1 MKHLKHYPI
10 YPIMK
15 PLNIAFFLL
24 LSASMNAQNGSISG
38 RIRNQNG
45 TTDTAFKMVFIY
57 KHIRVDSS
65 FSRAAGF
72 YQKSLPEGVYD
83 IEFSKTACL
92 PVFARG
98 IVIRKDEQMLNFS
111 LRFSPIPVKAEL
123 NAKEKSPEIPESV
136 FYDDVSVVYIRKP
149 GYGALSSKTKR
160 IVTPPFLHRSSDA
173 DYAEPARLEPE
184 SDKMAKP
191 ASEHAGQITAGHW
204 RDLDHWE
211 DWQKT
216 NQDSRVAAYQTQWGI
231 MPGPL
236 LGLQLKDL
244 ENNPLAYVN
253 IVLKNKSGLA
263 LWHSCTDEA
272 GRAWFWPTAFAQKET
287 SDLQIEVMQKTY
299 ADVQPYFNSQKAYK
313 IDVMATES
321 HIAEIGF
328 VVDATGSMG
337 DEIRYLQAELMDVIS
352 RVRRKNKCMEI
363 RTGSVFYRDHG
374 DQYVTRVEP
383 LSSNP
388 ANTIEFI
395 GNQSAGGGGDFPEA
409 LDLAM
414 EAAIGQLNWSAGNH
428 ARILF
433 LLLDAP
439 PHETEENKA
448 RIRRCIEQAAE
459 KGIRIVPIAASGIN
473 QSTEF
478 LLKYMAI
485 LSNGEYLYITDD
497 SKIGNAHLKP
507 TGGESKVDYLN
518 DLMVKLINRYCSAA
532 SCPDQNTLNPDLPSD
547 SSLVRDSSQQQIKDR
562 EIVVSAN
569 WHMQFYPNPSASLV
583 NIAFSERVESLK
595 ITDLSGRVLY
605 EMRKPESAL
614 TVDVQQWS
622 TGLYLI
628 AATLGNE
635 TITGKLLV
643 MH

>member
-1 MKHLKHYPI
+1 MKT
-10 YPIMK
+10 
-15 PLNIAFFLL
+15 LNIAILL
-24 LSASMNAQNGSISG
+24 LFSATLNAQSGSISG

-45 TTDTAFKMVFIY
+45 TSDTAFKMVFIS
-57 KHIRVDSS
+57 KHIRTDSG
-65 FSRAAGF
+65 FSKAAGF
-72 YQKSLPEGVYD
+72 YHKSLPEGVYD
-83 IEFSKTACL
+83 IEFSKASCL
-92 PVFARG
+92 PVYARG
-98 IVIRKDEQMLNFS
+98 IVIRKGAQLLNFS
-111 LRFSPIPVKAEL
+111 LRFTPGPVKADP
-123 NAKEKSPEIPESV
+123 NAKAKSPEVPESV
-136 FYDDVSVVYIRKP
+136 FYDDVSVVYVRKP
-149 GYGALSSKTKR
+149 AYGALRSKTKH

-173 DYAEPARLEPE
+173 DFVDPARME
-184 SDKMAKP
+184 SERATTIEP

-216 NQDSRVAAYQTQWGI
+216 NQDSRIAAYQSQWGI

-236 LGLQLKDL
+236 LSLQLKDR
-244 ENNPLAYVN
+244 ENKPLAYVN
-253 IVLKNKSGLA
+253 IALKNKSGVI
-263 LWHSCTDEA
+263 LWNSSTDEA
-272 GRAWFWPTAFAQKET
+272 GRAWFWPTAFGQKET
-287 SDLQIEVMQKTY
+287 ADLLIEVMQKTY

-313 IDVMATES
+313 IDAIAAES

-337 DEIRYLQAELMDVIS
+337 DEIRYLQAELLDVIS
-352 RVRRKNKCMEI
+352 RVRRKNACMEV
-363 RTGSVFYRDHG
+363 RTGSVFYRDLG
-374 DQYVTRVEP
+374 DEYTTRVEP

-388 ANTIEFI
+388 ANTIDFI

-414 EAAIGQLNWSAGNH
+414 EAAIGQLNWSEGNH

-439 PHETEENKA
+439 PHESAENKA

-497 SKIGNAHLKP
+497 SKIGNTHLKP

-518 DLMVKLINRYCSAA
+518 DLMVKLINRYCSTA
-532 SCPDQNTLNPDLPSD
+532 SCPDQNEQNTDLPSD
-547 SSLVRDSSQQQIKDR
+547 SSQIRDSSQVQIKDM

-569 WHMQFYPNPSASLV
+569 WHMQFYPNPSASMV

-595 ITDLSGRVLY
+595 ITDLSGRVLF
-605 EMRKPESAL
+605 EMLKPETAVS
-614 TVDVQQWS
+614 VDVQQWS
-622 TGLYLI
+622 TGLYMI
-628 AATLGNE
+628 AATLADE
-635 TITGKLLV
+635 TISGKLLV

>member
-1 MKHLKHYPI
+1 MKHLKHYII
-10 YPIMK
+10 YPVMK
-15 PLNIAFFLL
+15 TLNMTIILL
-24 LSASMNAQNGSISG
+24 LSATLNAQTGSISG

-45 TTDTAFKMVFIY
+45 TSDTAFKMVFIR
-57 KHIRVDSS
+57 KHIRTDSGYCK
-65 FSRAAGF
+65 AAG
-72 YQKSLPEGVYD
+72 YYHKSVPEGTYD
-83 IEFSKTACL
+83 IEFSKSACL
-92 PVFARG
+92 PVYAKG
-98 IVIRKDEQMLNFS
+98 IVIRKGAQLLNFS
-111 LRFSPIPVKAEL
+111 LRFTPIPE
-123 NAKEKSPEIPESV
+123 KEKQIHKESRTDAV
-136 FYDDVSVVYIRKP
+136 KSVEYEDVSVVYIRKP
-149 GYGALSSKTKR
+149 ACGGLSSKTKR
-160 IVTPPFLHRSSDA
+160 IVTPAFLHRSSDA
-173 DYAEPARLEPE
+173 DYVDPARMEPE
-184 SDKMAKP
+184 SAATIKP

-216 NQDSRVAAYQTQWGI
+216 NQDSRIAAYQTQWGI

-236 LGLQLKDL
+236 LSLQLIDR
-244 ENNPLAYVN
+244 ENKPLAYVN
-253 IVLKNKSGLA
+253 IVLKNKSGVA
-263 LWHSCTDEA
+263 LWNSSTDEA
-272 GRAWFWPTAFAQKET
+272 GRVWFWPAAFGNNET
-287 SDLQIEVMQKTY
+287 SDLLIEVMQKTY
-299 ADVQPYFNSQKAYK
+299 ADVRPFFNSQKAYK
-313 IDVMATES
+313 IDA
-321 HIAEIGF
+321 IAGKSNKVEIGF
-328 VVDATGSMG
+328 AVDATGSMG
-337 DEIRYLQAELMDVIS
+337 DEIRYLQAELLDVIS
-352 RVRRKNKCMEI
+352 RVRRKNACMEI
-363 RTGSVFYRDHG
+363 RTGSVFYRDLG
-374 DQYVTRVEP
+374 DEYITRVEP

-388 ANTIEFI
+388 ANTIDFI

-414 EAAIGQLNWSAGNH
+414 EAAIGQLNWSEGNH

-439 PHETEENKA
+439 PHESAENKA

-532 SCPDQNTLNPDLPSD
+532 SCPDQNDRNTDLPSD
-547 SSLVRDSSQQQIKDR
+547 SITQDSSQMPMKDR
-562 EIVVSAN
+562 EIVVSGN
-569 WHMQFYPNPSASLV
+569 WQMQFYPNPSASMV
-583 NIAFSERVESLK
+583 NIRFSERVESLK

-605 EMRKPESAL
+605 EMLKPETVVS
-614 TVDVQQWS
+614 VDVQQWS

-628 AATLGNE
+628 AATLSDE
-635 TITGKLLV
+635 TISGKLLV